1 MLLSICTQ
9 AQAPA
14 SEKTVTV
21 KGAVKN
27 ETGEP
32 LSGVSVVIK
41 GTSNGVTTKEDGYF
55 KLNAPVN
62 STLSISMV
70 GYINKE
76 IKVGKTDQLD
86 LAISLTF
93 RQTGNG

>member
-1 MLLSICTQ
+1 MPYVNNFNTAKQEKAWETHFTKNGIHHHLYILLFNTDINPHQ

-14 SEKTVTV
+14 NEKTITV

-41 GTSNGVTTKEDGYF
+41 GTANGVTTKEDGYF
-55 KLNAPVN
+55 N
-62 STLSISMV
+62 
-70 GYINKE
+70 
-76 IKVGKTDQLD
+76 
-86 LAISLTF
+86 
-93 RQTGNG
+93 